1 VEALALAIERH
12 VPRRPVELIVSGGG
26 ALNRC
31 LMQGLA
37 ARLPDIAVTDSQA
50 ALGIPVLAKEAVA
63 FALLGDATLRGV
75 PSNVPSVTGARRA
88 CVLGKVSAAPH
99 VSGE

>member
-1 VEALALAIERH
+1 
-12 VPRRPVELIVSGGG
+12 
-26 ALNRC
+26 
-31 LMQGLA
+31 
-37 ARLPDIAVTDSQA
+37 
-50 ALGIPVLAKEAVA
+50 VLAKEAVA

-99 VSGE
+99 GSGE